1 MKPGEVGRAHPT
13 SPYEWA
19 PVVGGRRGREFPV
32 PKNRGFPS
40 APKWRAKWS
49 LSEWTI
55 RPEGESEDKARSE
68 GATFFCGPFPPPRLS
83 HLKRWSYD
91 RFLPGRSR
99 YVVRVWPEDLL
110 RPASAQLCRRKT

>member
-1 MKPGEVGRAHPT
+1 VRELVKPGEVGRAHPT

-55 RPEGESEDKARSE
+55 RPEGGPKTRL
-68 GATFFCGPFPPPRLS
+68 GAKGRPF
-83 HLKRWSYD
+83 
-91 RFLPGRSR
+91 
-99 YVVRVWPEDLL
+99 L
-110 RPASAQLCRRKT
+110 RPIPPSEAFSLETMEL